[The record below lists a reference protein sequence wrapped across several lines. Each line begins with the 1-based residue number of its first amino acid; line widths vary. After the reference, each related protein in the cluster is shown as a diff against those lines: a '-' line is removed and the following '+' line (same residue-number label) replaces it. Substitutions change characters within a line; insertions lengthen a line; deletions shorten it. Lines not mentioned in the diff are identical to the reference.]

1 DAPAETPQAP
11 APPEMPAAPASSRPA
26 GKSKVEIYKE
36 ESLGLRGRIRE
47 DLASDVDHV
56 DEATANLLKFH
67 GTYQQD
73 NRDTRKL
80 RRKQGLDKEYIF
92 MVRNRIPG
100 GKITGPQFLAELEI
114 AEQFGNGTLRITTR

>member
-1 DAPAETPQAP
+1 RGNRSMGHAPRITDTPATDAPAETPQAP

-92 MVRNRIPG
+92 MVRNR
-100 GKITGPQFLAELEI
+100 
-114 AEQFGNGTLRITTR
+114 